1 MCGICGAVAL
11 QGTLDPAIDA
21 ALPAMTA
28 ALRHRGPDDVGV
40 WRCPRGSLGHARL
53 SIIDRAGGHQ
63 PLANE
68 DETRWIVFNGEVY
81 NHRALRGVLES
92 RGHRF
97 RTASDTEAILHA
109 YEEWGPAS
117 LERLEGMFAFA
128 ILDVRTG
135 ELFLA
140 RDRLGK
146 KPLFYAAFGGA
157 LHFASE
163 IKALRPSPFWDGA
176 IDEPALE
183 TFLALGY
190 IPSPRSV
197 YRAVAKLPPAHW
209 LRLRDGRVE
218 TSAYWD
224 VTEFDVDTRPAETI
238 ADDLDALLREVVGE
252 RLESEVPLG
261 AFLSGGI
268 DSGLVV
274 SYLRETSAETPTTVS
289 VGFDDPGHD
298 ELDAAGR
305 VAARYGTRHHSIVL
319 APRLDDV
326 LDRVVESF
334 DEPFADS
341 SAIPTFFVCGAA
353 RRHVTVCLSGDG
365 GDEAFGGYDFRYV
378 PHALEARLRWFVP
391 GRLGAGARR
400 RLGRVWPRSPALP
413 RPLRAGA
420 LLENLGAPPEDAFFV
435 DLCFL
440 KPRDVRR
447 LLGRG
452 GPADPRESPAYDA
465 VVTPYRRCPSA
476 SPLQRA
482 QYTDLKVYLPD
493 DVLVKV
499 DRMSMAH
506 GLEVRCP
513 LLDRRVV
520 EFAFRVPTST
530 KLPGLRSK
538 HLLRLLAAK
547 RLPPENL
554 GLPKH
559 GFTAPVGSWITG
571 EFAGRFA
578 EDVLDGSSPIADLLD
593 RRVLRG
599 WVDDHR
605 AGRADRSWPLWASWM
620 LARWRAAESA
630 RPVAVAAAGR
640 AAR

>member
-11 QGTLDPAIDA
+11 RGNLDPAIDA

-28 ALRHRGPDDVGV
+28 AIAHRGPDDVGEL
-40 WRCPRGSLGHARL
+40 RDPRGVLGFRRL

-63 PLANE
+63 PIANE

-81 NHRALRGVLES
+81 NHRALRRLLEA

-97 RTASDTEAILHA
+97 RTASDAEAVLHA

-117 LERLEGMFAFA
+117 VEHLEGMFAFA

-146 KPLFYAAFGGA
+146 KPLFWAILGGA

-163 IKALRPSPFWDGA
+163 IKALRASPAWEGE
-176 IDEPALE
+176 IDETALE

-190 IPSPRSV
+190 IPSPTSI
-197 YRAVAKLPPAHW
+197 YRAVRKLPPAHW
-209 LRLRDGRVE
+209 LRLSDGRIE
-218 TSAYWD
+218 TSSYWD
-224 VTEFDVDTRPAETI
+224 ITEFDVDTRPAETI
-238 ADDLDALLREVVGE
+238 AEDLDALLHEVVAE
-252 RLESEVPLG
+252 RLQSEVPLG

-268 DSGLVV
+268 DSGLIV
-274 SYLRETSAETPTTVS
+274 SYLRETSPSPPTTVS
-289 VGFDDPGHD
+289 VGFDDPLHD

-305 VAARYGTRHHSIVL
+305 VAARYGTHHHSIVL
-319 APRLDDV
+319 EPRLDEV
-326 LDRVVESF
+326 LDRIVTSF

-378 PHALEARLRWFVP
+378 PHALEARLRRLVP
-391 GRLGAGARR
+391 GRLGAAALRG
-400 RLGRVWPRSPALP
+400 LGRAWPRSPALP
-413 RPLRAGA
+413 RPLRAGT
-420 LLENLGAPPEDAFFV
+420 LLENLGQSPEDAFFV

-447 LLGRG
+447 LLGRSAA
-452 GPADPRESPAYDA
+452 ADPRESAAYEA
-465 VVTPYRRCPSA
+465 VVGPYRRCPSP

-482 QYTDLKVYLPD
+482 QYTDLKVYLPE

-530 KLPGLRSK
+530 KMPGLRPK
-538 HLLRLLAAK
+538 HLLRLLAQK
-547 RLPPENL
+547 RLPAENL
-554 GLPKH
+554 RLPKH
-559 GFTAPVGSWITG
+559 GFTAPVGRWMTG
-571 EFAGRFA
+571 EYADRFA
-578 EDVLDGSSPIADLLD
+578 AEVLDGASPLADLLD
-593 RRVLRG
+593 RSVLRG
-599 WVDDHR
+599 WIEDHR
-605 AGRADRSWPLWASWM
+605 ARRADRSWPLWASWM
-620 LARWRAAESA
+620 LSRWKTLERARTPAAV
-630 RPVAVAAAGR
+630 PAGR
-640 AAR
+640 AA